1 MAIVKSSGARPG
13 EIEVM
18 KIANKNAKQV
28 MMQNSETRKA
38 ASRTVCHFAWL
49 KRNPVTMTGLLMVSL
64 LPVAR
69 TVTVDGAFRARI
81 IRSVDLG
88 CPLMRLV

>member
-1 MAIVKSSGARPG
+1 VKSFGTAPG
-13 EIEVM
+13 KTVLTEI
-18 KIANKNAKQV
+18 ATKNAKAL
-28 MMQNSETRKA
+28 MMQNSETLKA